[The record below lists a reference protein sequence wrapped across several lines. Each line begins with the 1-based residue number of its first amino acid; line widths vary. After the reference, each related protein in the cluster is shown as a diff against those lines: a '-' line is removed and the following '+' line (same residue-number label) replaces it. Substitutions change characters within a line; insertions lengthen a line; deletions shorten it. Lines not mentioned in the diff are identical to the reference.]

1 MSQTM
6 IARKRFD
13 YLVLYFII
21 LYCTIA
27 ETVLYQ
33 AYQIIY
39 DGYIIYGNSAAATCC
54 MIVSEVSLELQQKQ
68 QGDSDVSPPNELPT
82 RGGVASQPTGGLL
95 ESGLVSSQS
104 QPTEL

>member
-1 MSQTM
+1 M

-54 MIVSEVSLELQQKQ
+54 MIVSEVSLELQQKARSKLPYEELSAAAVEKLNVAKA
-68 QGDSDVSPPNELPT
+68 SDPGTTKPFWL
-82 RGGVASQPTGGLL
+82 
-95 ESGLVSSQS
+95 
-104 QPTEL
+104 